1 MATTGLPGRTAD
13 RALLWSLKA
22 WRGSVDERYWKRF
35 QPAWRERLEPG
46 WEFINRAS
54 DSTDSSLDAAAESI
68 RSRLAAEHAGEAR
81 LDLSSVHPSWW
92 IRALKGES
100 AAVQRAV
107 AAASPES
114 IRSIIVKRLGLDPA
128 SIVPDRKADPRV
140 VACVCTLWTERLL
153 AGPAVNETDPPVI
166 AAIAG
171 LRPTDLVRVLTLAGL
186 CKIAYLGKPPG
197 AKPGETRRAARR
209 RERMLDFRTQWTEK
223 GSFQTAEIGELVK
236 RDAGASKT
244 AAGRRAI
251 VHLGLTTIARLLAI
265 AEPYRVRW
273 ALQRLPYDSAKPI
286 RGLMKLDLPGV
297 SRGDLIALE
306 HRVLVTALRRLESER
321 SRSGTRSRGA
331 SA

>member
-1 MATTGLPGRTAD
+1 MATPGLPGRTAD

-22 WRGSVDERYWKRF
+22 WRGSVDERYWNRF
-35 QPAWRERLEPG
+35 QPAWRDRLEPG
-46 WEFINRAS
+46 WEFIDRAS
-54 DSTDSSLDAAAESI
+54 DASGLRGDDAVAAVKSK
-68 RSRLAAEHAGEAR
+68 LAAEHAGEAR
-81 LDLSSVHPSWW
+81 LDLRSVHPSWW

-100 AAVQRAV
+100 AAVQRTV
-107 AAASPES
+107 AAAAPES
-114 IRSIIVKRLGLDPA
+114 IRSIIVERLGLDPA
-128 SIVPDRKADPRV
+128 SIAADRKADPLV
-140 VACVCTLWTERLL
+140 LACVCTLWTERLL
-153 AGPAVNETDPPVI
+153 AGPEVSEADPPVI

-171 LRPTDLVRVLTLAGL
+171 LRPTDFVRVLTLAGL
-186 CKIAYLGKPPG
+186 SKIAYLGKPPA

-209 RERMLDFRTQWTEK
+209 RERMLDFRSQWIEK
-223 GSFQTAEIGELVK
+223 GSGQTAELGELVK

-273 ALQRLPYDSAKPI
+273 ALQRLPYDTAKPI

-306 HRVLVTALRRLESER
+306 HRVLVMSMRRLESER
-321 SRSGTRSRGA
+321 SLSENRSRGA
-331 SA
+331 SE